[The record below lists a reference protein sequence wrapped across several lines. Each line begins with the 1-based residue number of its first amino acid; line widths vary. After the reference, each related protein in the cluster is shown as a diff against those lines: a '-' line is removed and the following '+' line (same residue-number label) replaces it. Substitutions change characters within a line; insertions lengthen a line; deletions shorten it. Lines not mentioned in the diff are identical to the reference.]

1 MAQEEI
7 DSLMKNSH
15 HSVHEAREVALPQF
29 ILLPPKGRAGAQT
42 EPPRLCVT
50 GIRVIG
56 MRIKHRAFAAVL
68 IIFGAMTSTVRADQL
83 TEQGGLRPGVCYRSG
98 LASTAC
104 VPDVPRYINRVEP
117 NQTKRFRSR

>member
-1 MAQEEI
+1 VE
-7 DSLMKNSH
+7 
-15 HSVHEAREVALPQF
+15 
-29 ILLPPKGRAGAQT
+29 
-42 EPPRLCVT
+42 T

-68 IIFGAMTSTVRADQL
+68 IIFGAMTSTVWADQL

-104 VPDVPRYINRVEP
+104 VPDVPLLVSIC
-117 NQTKRFRSR
+117 FR